1 MPSRSAVA
9 AAFATLIV
17 ASTVAPVAEPQARQE
32 PPTFGAEVTLVTVP
46 VFVTDK
52 SGKAVPGLTAADFE
66 VEEQGR
72 KAPVVAF
79 LPVDAMQAAVV
90 ADEANGRLQAAAR
103 RQFLLLFD
111 LTFSTPTG
119 IMRAR
124 KAASDFVRESLAP
137 SDLAAVAT
145 FGQSGVKVL
154 VAFTPDREQVTHA
167 VEELGLV
174 ETQPRQRDP
183 LSIAYELGVRRWGV
197 GFGDAASEDKDPMTQ
212 NLIAMAKLMARGDQA
227 YYRQRVEGFVDGLEQ
242 LVRMLDSVQGRKQ
255 MVMLSAG
262 FDSSVLGGATGQESQ
277 EAAEAVVRGQSWE
290 AKSDRYFGDSKVRD
304 SLDKLFRA
312 VAATDTVIHSVDV
325 SGLAVG
331 GGSAAEVLP
340 QPAGRGKD
348 TLAQFA
354 VNTGGRFIADAN
366 DLRAGLEELLA
377 ATRYYYV
384 LGFEPQNPGDKPD
397 KPRKLKVRVRG
408 QGLSVSHRR
417 GYVLKPRDTEASP
430 AAGTMRAAESIV
442 KGLSGGAIALSA
454 VAVPYRDAKGAL
466 SLPVILQADGRS
478 LGGDA
483 KAKQLRLELFGY
495 AFDGDG
501 QLRDVVTLSS
511 AVDLGSVKAALDAKG
526 LQFITSFA
534 VQTGPVDLRFLVR
547 DKATQRMGSLRLRVE
562 MPEAEGDELVL
573 SPPLAM
579 DDPRTRVVLP
589 APSRGL
595 PALEIPFRLA
605 EAPFTAEPRPS
616 FANGAAREV
625 CVMAWGGD
633 LRAAVDRL
641 PELAL
646 QLIDASGTAHAV
658 SLDGVRVVPDA
669 DGVGRY
675 VLKLRPTGVPP
686 GGYVLRV
693 SLRDPESGAVGR
705 SELAVQVE

>member
-1 MPSRSAVA
+1 MPLRAGLASGV
-9 AAFATLIV
+9 ATLLV
-17 ASTVAPVAEPQARQE
+17 TVTAAPPVLPQARQE
-32 PPTFGAEVTLVTVP
+32 PLTFGAEVTLVTVP

-52 SGKAVPGLTAADFE
+52 SGKAVPGLTVADFE

-90 ADEANGRLQAAAR
+90 PDEVNGRLQAAAR

-119 IMRAR
+119 ILRAR

-137 SDLAAVAT
+137 TDLAAVAT

-154 VAFTPDREQVTHA
+154 VAFTPDREQVAHA

-183 LSIAYELGVRRWGV
+183 LSIAYDLGVRRWGV
-197 GFGDAASEDKDPMTQ
+197 GFGDAAKEEQDPMTQ

-325 SGLAVG
+325 SGLAVSG
-331 GGSAAEVLP
+331 GRAAEVLP

-366 DLRAGLEELLA
+366 DLRAGLDELLE

-397 KPRKLKVRVRG
+397 KPRKLKVRVKG
-408 QGLSVSHRR
+408 AGLSVSHRR
-417 GYVLKPRDTEASP
+417 GYVLKPRENEVTP
-430 AAGTMRAAESIV
+430 AAGAMRAAESIV

-454 VAVPYRDAKGAL
+454 VAVPYRDARGTL
-466 SLPVILQADGRS
+466 SLPVILQAHGRS
-478 LGGDA
+478 LAGDP
-483 KAKQLRLELFGY
+483 KAKQLGLELFGY
-495 AFDGDG
+495 AFDGKG
-501 QLRDVVTLSS
+501 QLRDVVTLSPV
-511 AVDLGSVKAALDAKG
+511 VDLGSVKTALDAKG
-526 LQFITSFA
+526 LQFITSFG
-534 VQTGPVDLRFLVR
+534 VPDGTVDLRFLVR

-562 MPEAEGDELVL
+562 MPEAEGNAMVL

-579 DDPRTRVVLP
+579 DDPRSRLVLP
-589 APSRGL
+589 APSRGR

-616 FANGAAREV
+616 LANGAARDV
-625 CVMAWGGD
+625 CVMAWGGN
-633 LRAAVDRL
+633 LRFAEDRL
-641 PELAL
+641 PEVAP
-646 QLIDASGTAHAV
+646 QLVDASGAAHAV
-658 SLDGVRVVPDA
+658 SLDAVRVVPDA

-675 VLKLRPTGVPP
+675 VLTLRPTNVPP
-686 GGYVLRV
+686 GGYVLRLSV
-693 SLRDPESGAVGR
+693 RDPESGATGR
-705 SELAVQVE
+705 SEVAVQVQ